1 MMHGFVDQFPLPSP
15 PRDERP
21 PCPVPT
27 AADVANLIRPETYPI
42 ARAGTMIGGLL
53 AAAACARVGLLQASR
68 IRIGEH
74 WSPDRPDLLL
84 VPDERE
90 PRPAYLV
97 PIVQLAFHRIC
108 EAFDRKDGDL
118 LFADGERT
126 SRHETLHFI
135 CTRIGERMGINTRSI
150 ILRMHDFFDTTIPA
164 GTSDEMIFALS
175 GPKLGRPTVTA
186 PSYDKVHF
194 REMRHFLKANHPLAG
209 AAGNYT
215 GKRGMAWIALQPK
228 NLPEPRKHRW
238 KDVSPAFESDPVVL
252 GLRAVAW
259 PKSKKKWKKFR
270 LDLREQHFEHIHM
283 LLLNKKLR
291 LREVVE
297 LFRANQDIIK
307 GWEMMRMVPDPIKL
321 PVREWKRI
329 WIEAF
334 GDRQPGE
341 TPHALWKRVA
351 IAKRCGIKSAQ
362 IHRWWREAGL
372 LKRRPGRPRKKILLR
387 PRRKR
392 K

>member
-1 MMHGFVDQFPLPSP
+1 MMHGFMDQFPLPPP

-27 AADVANLIRPETYPI
+27 AADVASLIMPETYPI
-42 ARAGTMIGGLL
+42 ARAGTMIAGLL

-68 IRIGEH
+68 IRIGKH
-74 WSPDRPDLLL
+74 WSPDRPERLF

-108 EAFDRKDGDL
+108 KACDKKDGDL

-150 ILRMHDFFDTTIPA
+150 VIRMHDFFDTTIPV

-175 GPKLGRPTVTA
+175 GPKLGRPTLAA
-186 PSYDKVHF
+186 PRYEVSFPKL
-194 REMRHFLKANHPLAG
+194 RRFLKTNHPLAG
-209 AAGNYT
+209 AASNYT
-215 GKRGMAWIALQPK
+215 GKRGREWISSQPR

-238 KDVSPAFESDPVVL
+238 KDVSPAFENDPVVL
-252 GLRAVAW
+252 KLRAVAW

-270 LDLREQHFEHIHM
+270 LGLRNEYYPHIHS
-283 LLLNKKLR
+283 LKTVKQLR
-291 LREVVE
+291 LREVAE
-297 LFRANQDIIK
+297 LFRASRGLVKN
-307 GWEMMRMVPDPIKL
+307 WEDMRIVPDPIKL

-329 WIEAF
+329 WIEAYA
-334 GDRQPGE
+334 DRRPGE
-341 TPHALWKRVA
+341 SANALWKRVA
-351 IAKRCGIKSAQ
+351 IAERCGIKSAQ
-362 IHRWWREAGL
+362 ILRWWQEAGL
-372 LKRRPGRPRKKILLR
+372 LKRRRGRPRKRVLLR

>member
-1 MMHGFVDQFPLPSP
+1 MHGFMDQFPLPPP

-27 AADVANLIRPETYPI
+27 AADVASLIMPETYPI
-42 ARAGTMIGGLL
+42 ARAGTMIAGLL

-74 WSPDRPDLLL
+74 WSPDRPDYLL
-84 VPDERE
+84 VPDERV

-97 PIVQLAFHRIC
+97 PIVQVAFHLIC
-108 EAFDRKDGDL
+108 KACDRKDGDL
-118 LFADGERT
+118 LFADGEPK

-150 ILRMHDFFDTTIPA
+150 VTRMHDFFDGTIPI

-175 GPKLGRPTVTA
+175 GPKLGRPTLAA
-186 PSYDKVHF
+186 PRYEVSFPKL
-194 REMRHFLKANHPLAG
+194 RSFLKANHPLAG
-209 AAGNYT
+209 AASTYT
-215 GKRGMAWIALQPK
+215 GKSGRKWITSQPR
-228 NLPEPRKHRW
+228 NLPEPRSYRW
-238 KDVSPAFESDPVVL
+238 KDVSPAFENDPVVL
-252 GLRAVAW
+252 ELRAVAW

-270 LDLREQHFEHIHM
+270 LGLRDRHFAHIHA
-283 LLLNKKLR
+283 LKSDGKLR

-297 LFRANQDIIK
+297 LFRTHRHLIK
-307 GWEMMRMVPDPIKL
+307 GWEEMRIVPDPIEL
-321 PVREWKRI
+321 PVREWKSI

-341 TPHALWKRVA
+341 SSHALWKRVA
-351 IAKRCGIKSAQ
+351 IAKRCGIKFAQ
-362 IHRWWREAGL
+362 VHRWWLEAGL
-372 LKRRPGRPRKKILLR
+372 LKRRRGRPRKKILLR

-392 K
+392 D